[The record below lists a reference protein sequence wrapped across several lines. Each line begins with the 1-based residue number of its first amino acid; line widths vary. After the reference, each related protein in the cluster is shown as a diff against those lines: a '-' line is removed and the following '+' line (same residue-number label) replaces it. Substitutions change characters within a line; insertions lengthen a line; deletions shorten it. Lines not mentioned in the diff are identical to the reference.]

1 MASDVALAYPS
12 RPNEFIRITDDK
24 SFIKF
29 GYYGSE
35 PTKDHVGFDVGYSTR
50 FIELCHRL
58 TPYSVKCH
66 LEWSMSCN
74 WKGLISVCGSP
85 EKADQEVRWRKK
97 KNRQNIT
104 SFKIS
109 TTALRWTTL
118 DLTTTT
124 KIDVLTSDA
133 YNESVVFI
141 KATELIRALGLNGN
155 IDKGAEYGAK
165 DEWFALEW
173 IPLDMIVSVTRF

>member
-1 MASDVALAYPS
+1 MASDDAFAYPS
-12 RPNEFIRITDDK
+12 IPNEFIRITDEK

-29 GYYGSE
+29 GCYGSE
-35 PTKDHVGFDVGYSTR
+35 PTKDHVGFDVGYSTQ

-66 LEWSMSCN
+66 LEWSILCE

-85 EKADQEVRWRKK
+85 KKAGQEVQWREK

-104 SFKIS
+104 AFKIS
-109 TTALRWTTL
+109 TTALRWTSL

-124 KIDVLTSDA
+124 KINVLASDA
-133 YNESVVFI
+133 YNEPVVFI
-141 KATELIRALGLNGN
+141 KATELIRALGLNGK
-155 IDKGAEYGAK
+155 IDKVAERGAK

-173 IPLDMIVSVTRF
+173 IPLDMIVFAKRF